1 MENVPCELI
10 QLILSYNQDSLVYT
24 AYEGGQLV
32 SRINWRSDERYIIEA
47 TYMTKKY
54 CSLYWTM
61 REDPYYR
68 IIFRYAKEH
77 FRKLLVRQNL
87 SPS

>member
-32 SRINWRSDERYIIEA
+32 SRINWKSDKRYVLEA
-47 TYMTKKY
+47 THMTKKY

-61 REDPYYR
+61 REDPAYR
-68 IIFRYAKEH
+68 MIFQYAKEY
-77 FRKLLVRQNL
+77 FWNMLLKNRL
-87 SPS
+87 PS